1 MSVKVKI
8 CDVRTLDIV
17 ECCQKAGVDYIG
29 IHQIN
34 APLSEEKRNLLR
46 NIRDVSGEMGI
57 VLVTQEDNMD
67 RLIELC
73 IAFEWD
79 YIQLHFLVTEDYV
92 DKLKSELIKQCKKVP
107 GIIVVVETKQLED
120 VNVSKLYQVADYI
133 LFDSSMRGGTGIT
146 SSENALYKIAEFSES
161 MNYFVAGGLTCENVI
176 KTISISKPYAV
187 DVQSGVEYAKHQ
199 KDAKKIND
207 FISIVKKYNCI

>member
-1 MSVKVKI
+1 MSVKIKI

-17 ECCQKAGVDYIG
+17 ECCRSAGADYIG
-29 IHQIN
+29 IHQIK
-34 APLSEEKRNLLR
+34 APLSEEKRKLLE
-46 NIRDVSGEMGI
+46 NIRNVSGQMEI
-57 VLVTQEDNMD
+57 VLVTQEDNID

-79 YIQLHFLVTEDYV
+79 YIQLHFSVTDNYV
-92 DKLKSELIKQCKKVP
+92 DKLKSELIKKCKKMP
-107 GIIVVVETKQLED
+107 GIIVVIETKQLGN

-146 SSENALYKIAEFSES
+146 SSEDALYKVAEFSES
-161 MNYFVAGGLTCENVI
+161 IDYFVAGGLTRENVI
-176 KTISISKPYAV
+176 NTISISKPYAV

-199 KDAKKIND
+199 KDPQKIID
-207 FISIVKKYNCI
+207 FINVVKKHS

>member
-17 ECCQKAGVDYIG
+17 ECCQRAGADYIG

-34 APLSEEKRNLLR
+34 APISEEKRNLLR

-57 VLVTQEDNMD
+57 VLVTKEDNMD
-67 RLIELC
+67 RLVEMC
-73 IAFEWD
+73 IDFEWD
-79 YIQLHFLVTEDYV
+79 YVQLHFSVTENYV
-92 DKLKSELIKQCKKVP
+92 NKLRSELYKQCKKVP
-107 GIIVVVETKQLED
+107 RIIVVIETKQIDNVD
-120 VNVSKLYQVADYI
+120 VRRLYQVADYI

-146 SSENALYKIAEFSES
+146 SSEDALYKIAEFSES
-161 MNYFVAGGLTCENVI
+161 MDYFVAGGLTIENVI
-176 KTISISKPYAV
+176 KTIDISKPYAV

-199 KDAKKIND
+199 KDPQKIID
-207 FISIVKKYNCI
+207 FINMVKRHKCI